1 MKVTFMY
8 YLRDFVTKKVVNP
21 DNLVFTGET
30 TPWEVVMDMDLI
42 KNKINLDYFRNSP
55 PNLLKYL
62 PLLPITQQA
71 QFITLRESVTP
82 LIKSRK
88 LGKNM
93 GVELYLKVEGKNPT
107 GSFKDRGTAVEV
119 SVAKEKGAKAIILA
133 STGNMAASCACYAA
147 VAGLPCFILVPEGVP
162 PGKLSQVLAFGGH
175 IVQVKGTYND
185 AADLA
190 YQIAQEMGFYLA
202 GDYAFRLEGAKT
214 AAYEAIDQMFFQV
227 PDYLVVPI
235 GCGTNIGGIYKG
247 FMDYYRLGLID
258 KLPRFIGVQAT
269 GAQAVVNSFE
279 QKTNQIGTLNTVNT
293 LASAIA
299 VANPLDGLKALEA
312 INNTNGYAVSV
323 TDNEILASQHKMAK
337 EEGIFAESSAAAT
350 IAGLT
355 KLIEQGKIEA
365 HKKVMC
371 ILTGDGLKDPQ
382 VVLKA
387 AIKPPTI
394 YPQTQEFFNL
404 YQNGFFAGKNMVFV
418 DKSEILFTQQP
429 TTAEIRHNLNNLF
442 AANYADDYINKIQN
456 SLNKIIQK
464 GKTITISDFQDSI
477 QSVLEAPQHITEAVF
492 SVIDFHVET
501 DKDKQSHANVKVNIA
516 GSEYFGQATGTGPV
530 DAVIKSLAHACRDS
544 LEFKLVDYKVEIR
557 GQGTDANVY
566 VEMKLQQGSNNSI
579 GNGTSPD
586 IIQASIEAFSNAYNG
601 FIQ

>member
-1 MKVTFMY
+1 MY
-8 YLRDFVTKKVVNP
+8 YLRDFVTKETVNP
-21 DNLVFTGET
+21 SNLVFTGET
-30 TPWEVVMDMDLI
+30 TSWEVVMDLDSI
-42 KNKINLDYFRNSP
+42 KSKMNLDYFRQSP

-71 QFITLRESVTP
+71 EFITLRESATP

-88 LGKNM
+88 LGRNM
-93 GVELYLKVEGKNPT
+93 GVELFLKVEGKNPT

-119 SVAKEKGAKAIILA
+119 SVAREKGAKAIILA

-147 VAGLPCFILVPEGVP
+147 AAGIPCFILVPEGVP

-190 YQIAQEMGFYLA
+190 YKIAVEMGFYLA

-214 AAYEAIDQMFFQV
+214 AAFEVIDQMLFQV

-235 GCGTNIGGIYKG
+235 GCGTNIGGYYKG

-258 KLPRFIGVQAT
+258 RLPRIIGVQAT
-269 GAQAVVNSFE
+269 GAQAVVNSFDE
-279 QKTNQIGTLNTVNT
+279 KRNDIQILPSIST

-299 VANPLDGLKALEA
+299 VANPIDGLKALEA
-312 INNTNGYAVSV
+312 INNTNGYAIAV
-323 TDNEILASQHKMAK
+323 TDNEILAAQHRMAK

-350 IAGLT
+350 IAGLQ
-355 KLIEQGKIEA
+355 KLIDQGKIDA
-365 HKKVMC
+365 HKKVLC

-394 YPQTQEFFNL
+394 YPQIAEFNQL
-404 YQNGFFAGKNMVFV
+404 YQNGFFDGKSMVFV
-418 DKSEILFTQQP
+418 EKSEILFTTEP
-429 TTAEIRHNLNNLF
+429 TNADIARELQNLLSATYAE
-442 AANYADDYINKIQN
+442 DYINKIQL
-456 SLNKIIQK
+456 SLKKMIQK
-464 GKTITISDFQDSI
+464 GKAITVSDFQDSI
-477 QSVLEAPQHITEAVF
+477 QSVLESPKHSQEEVF
-492 SVIDFHVET
+492 TVLDFFVDTAKDQKANAHVT
-501 DKDKQSHANVKVNIA
+501 VNIS
-516 GSEYFGQATGTGPV
+516 GQEYTGKAQGTGPV
-530 DAVIKSLAHACRDS
+530 DAVIKSLTNACRDT
-544 LEFKLVDYKVEIR
+544 LRFKLTEYKVEIR

-566 VEMKLQQGSNNSI
+566 VEMKLQKDSSNSI
-579 GNGTSPD
+579 GSGTSPD
-586 IIQASIEAFSNAYNG
+586 IIQASIEAFAEAYNG
-601 FIQ
+601 FSN

>member
-1 MKVTFMY
+1 
-8 YLRDFVTKKVVNP
+8 
-21 DNLVFTGET
+21 
-30 TPWEVVMDMDLI
+30 
-42 KNKINLDYFRNSP
+42 
-55 PNLLKYL
+55 
-62 PLLPITQQA
+62 
-71 QFITLRESVTP
+71 
-82 LIKSRK
+82 
-88 LGKNM
+88 M

-119 SVAKEKGAKAIILA
+119 SVAREKGAKAIILA

-147 VAGLPCFILVPEGVP
+147 AADLPCFILVPEGVP

-190 YQIAQEMGFYLA
+190 YKIAVEMGFYLA

-214 AAYEAIDQMFFQV
+214 AAFEAIDQMLFQV

-235 GCGTNIGGIYKG
+235 GCGTNIGGYYKG

-258 KLPRFIGVQAT
+258 RLPRIIGVQAT

-279 QKTNQIGTLNTVNT
+279 AKSDVIEILPSINT

-299 VANPLDGLKALEA
+299 VANPIDGLKALEA
-312 INNTNGYAVSV
+312 INNTNGYAVAV
-323 TDNEILASQHKMAK
+323 TDNEILAAQHRMAK

-350 IAGLT
+350 IAGLQ
-355 KLIEQGKIEA
+355 KLIDQGKIDA

-394 YPQTQEFFNL
+394 YPQTKEFFSL
-404 YQNGFFAGKNMVFV
+404 YQNGFFAGKSMVFV
-418 DKSEILFTQQP
+418 EKSDVLFTKEP
-429 TTAEIRHNLNNLF
+429 TKAEIIRELQNLF
-442 AANYADDYINKIQN
+442 SATYGDDYLDKIQI
-456 SLNKIIQK
+456 SLAKMVQK

-477 QSVLEAPQHITEAVF
+477 QSVLESPKHTRSDVF
-492 SVIDFHVET
+492 SVLDFFVDT
-501 DKDKQSHANVKVNIA
+501 AKDKKANANVRVSIS
-516 GSEYFGQATGTGPV
+516 GQEYVGNADGTGPV
-530 DAVIKSLAHACRDS
+530 DAVIKALTHACRDT
-544 LEFKLVDYKVEIR
+544 LEFKLTDYKVEIR

-566 VEMKLQQGSNNSI
+566 VEMKLQQDSHNSI
-579 GNGTSPD
+579 GSGTSPD
-586 IIQASIEAFSNAYNG
+586 IIQASIEAFAEAYNG
-601 FIQ
+601 FN